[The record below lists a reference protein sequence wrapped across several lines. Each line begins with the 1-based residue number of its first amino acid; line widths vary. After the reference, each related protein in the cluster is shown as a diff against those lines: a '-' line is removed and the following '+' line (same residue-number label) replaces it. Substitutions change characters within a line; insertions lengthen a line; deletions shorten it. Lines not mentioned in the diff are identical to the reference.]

1 MSTFL
6 FGKSF
11 SDRIS
16 PGFNNFISTMKKAGQ
31 EGIKDIASA
40 NGINIPSDTKPAML
54 VKPAIDAVKTV
65 NSLMNDPLEKK
76 METLEYMGKEYGGK
90 ALDYMSKHKGEIAS
104 KALDMAVASNP
115 MLKTG
120 ISLGKQGV
128 NMAKQKLTS
137 VF

>member
-16 PGFNNFISTMKKAGQ
+16 PGFNNFISTMNKDMMNKDL
-31 EGIKDIASA
+31 IKDIKST
-40 NGINIPSDTKPAML
+40 DVKPITI
-54 VKPAIDAVKTV
+54 VKPAVDAVKTV

-90 ALDYMSKHKGEIAS
+90 ALDYMTKHKGEIAS

-120 ISLGKQGV
+120 ISLGKQGI
-128 NMAKQKLTS
+128 NMAKQRLTS